1 VPAFLGVPVAAYPE
15 VLALAFLE
23 APAGAFPA
31 EGLPLACPALGVAY
45 LVAGRPSGHLVLGLA
60 WALVYLDLLVA
71 SLLSC

>member
-1 VPAFLGVPVAAYPE
+1 MPAFLEVPVAEYPE

-23 APAGAFPA
+23 APVSAFLEGAALAYPA
-31 EGLPLACPALGVAY
+31 PEAAY